1 MMEPSSDIGYIPS
14 NRTEVQDYAA
24 SACIML
30 GPLFTEKKTTGLSL
44 KRV

>member
-24 SACIML
+24 SACIMVGYL
-30 GPLFTEKKTTGLSL
+30 LRRKQLAS
-44 KRV
+44 V